1 MVADVALYTLIHQPR
16 RLKLA
21 AQPIPRGASLED
33 LTRCLFD
40 EHLNE
45 RYFRQVASSCYYPT
59 ARLLLEMVRQQG
71 LRLALGFTLSFVRQ
85 AERWEPALLD
95 LFRELVAE
103 DGVEVVGA
111 DPYHSLHALID
122 LPGFTTRM
130 RWMAESLERTF
141 GKRPTV
147 TDTTEMCMS
156 ASIYDAL
163 DAAGFRGALMT
174 SDPRVLQWRSS
185 TYPYRSADEDP
196 YPLAL
201 DLPVRVRRG
210 SAKISERDRQGPP
223 YGDEEPDAHSLY
235 LFARHQSLSDD
246 IALRFSDSSWSEYP
260 LYADTYARWVAGT
273 EGDFVLLG
281 WDCEIFGERHRPESG
296 IFDFLRALPSEFER
310 QGITLHT
317 PNELIARHAE
327 DHAYSLPLPLQPL
340 SLLDALGLGT
350 PVGSGPQQELLHL
363 MRDVYNRAKLTENSE
378 LIDLAI
384 WLMQAD
390 HFRLL
395 QWPGPHLS
403 GLITPPEWQRL
414 GISGVLNERK
424 QVYFNVLHALAPY
437 LPARILRQAG
447 QQVDAKPAPRQK
459 SVLEQQKAEDA
470 PRKAATRRG
479 KSVVAQPEASE
490 AAPAKTTRRT
500 GAGAEPEVSEKLPAK
515 ATRRKNASSSLV
527 EANPKP
533 PIKATRRKKGAE
545 ESEGAQK
552 SPARSTQRKSA
563 PKEPEIDQDVPSK
576 VVRLKDLEAV
586 IAARRRSM

>member
-1 MVADVALYTLIHQPR
+1 MVADVAFYTLMHQPR

-45 RYFRQVASSCYYPT
+45 RYFRQVASSCYYPM

-103 DGVEVVGA
+103 EGVEIVGA

-130 RWMAESLERTF
+130 RWMAESLEQTF

-163 DAAGFRGALMT
+163 DAAGFRGALMA

-185 TYPYRSADEDP
+185 TYPYCSADEDP

-210 SAKISERDRQGPP
+210 SAKISERDRQRPP
-223 YGDEEPDAHSLY
+223 YGDEKPNAHGLY

-260 LYADTYARWVAGT
+260 LYADTYARWVAGA

-296 IFDFLRALPSEFER
+296 IFDFLRALPGEFER
-310 QGITLHT
+310 QGITLRT

-350 PVGSGPQQELLHL
+350 PVGYGPQQELLHL
-363 MRDVYNRAKLTENSE
+363 MRDVYNRAKLTENPE

-390 HFRLL
+390 HFHLL
-395 QWPGPHLS
+395 QWPGPQLS
-403 GLITPPEWQRL
+403 SSVTPPEWQRL

-424 QVYFNVLHALAPY
+424 QLYLNVLHALAPY
-437 LPARILRQAG
+437 LPARLLRQAG
-447 QQVDAKPAPRQK
+447 QQADAQPAHRQE
-459 SVLEQQKAEDA
+459 SVPEPQKAEEA
-470 PRKAATRRG
+470 PRKATIRRSKSVVEQPEVSKTTPAKATRRT
-479 KSVVAQPEASE
+479 KASTE
-490 AAPAKTTRRT
+490 L
-500 GAGAEPEVSEKLPAK
+500 EVSDEPPAK
-515 ATRRKNASSSLV
+515 ATRRKSASASV

-533 PIKATRRKKGAE
+533 PIATRRKKAAE
-545 ESEGAQK
+545 EPEDARK
-552 SPARSTQRKSA
+552 PPARSTRRKNT
-563 PKEPEIDQDVPSK
+563 PKEPEIDQEVPSK
-576 VVRLKDLEAV
+576 VVRIKDLEAV